1 MIPNPISQLF
11 QAYWAKPT
19 TTQKQSLRFKI
30 SKWACAM
37 KAIRDLLPHK
47 NLSFPSMGLA
57 HRICVTVRGTW
68 GGGSRELHIM
78 WCEALYIHTCAG
90 PWHLRCCSPVIGP
103 RVFTVDPHQTIT
115 KYLSLSATCHEYV
128 TLTHR
133 LMHALRYLMC
143 CFFMCWFS
151 LKCLNY
157 PPIFFN
163 YTYFKNDYKRTNII

>member
-19 TTQKQSLRFKI
+19 MTQKQSPRFKI

-47 NLSFPSMGLA
+47 NLSFSSMGLA

-68 GGGSRELHIM
+68 GGGSGELHIM

-90 PWHLRCCSPVIGP
+90 PWHLRCSPVIGP

-115 KYLSLSATCHEYV
+115 KCRSLYLPRIMNTSST
-128 TLTHR
+128 
-133 LMHALRYLMC
+133 HALSDTFLTC